1 MERKARRQFSINRC
15 TVCVFDWKKN
25 IFQYGNAACHIYM
38 EVEYSEL
45 DSQRVEEVWNILIN
59 RHPMLRVI
67 FSDTGI
73 QKF

>member
-1 MERKARRQFSINRC
+1 
-15 TVCVFDWKKN
+15 
-25 IFQYGNAACHIYM
+25 M

-73 QKF
+73 QKILRDATK